1 MFMFN
6 KTLRLS
12 VIAVAV
18 AATSASAAPQP
29 QAPAAVA
36 GAQEALAPLK
46 ARYAPDRRLAV
57 FDVSVQRTD
66 AGVTATGE
74 VEQVEAR
81 DAVTRALEA
90 AGLGPVI
97 NTVTVLPDPA
107 LGAKRFGIV
116 RVSVANV
123 RGRAAHSAEMVTQTV
138 MGWTARVLKQQSGWY
153 YVHTEPDGY
162 LGWIEEL
169 QLTVV
174 DDQALAAWNAGP
186 RVVVTAPYT
195 VIAEQPHTSAFP
207 VTDAVAGAIV
217 RAAGREGDWT
227 AVSLADGRRGF
238 VPSAHV
244 EDFDAW
250 KTSRHPTPDN
260 IERTARAFLGV
271 PYLWGGTSSKG
282 LDCSGYTKTVF
293 RLNGIE
299 LPRDTDQQATQGTE
313 VATDAGMTQL
323 RKGDL
328 LFFGTAATA
337 ERPERISH
345 VAVYVGNGEFLH
357 ASGLVRRNSL
367 LASSPLFSDSLRA
380 RLLHVR
386 RVLP

>member
-1 MFMFN
+1 MYL
-6 KTLRLS
+6 TPLR
-12 VIAVAV
+12 IAVTAAV
-18 AATSASAAPQP
+18 VVVSLSAAPQF
-29 QAPAAVA
+29 QAPAAVP
-36 GAQEALAPLK
+36 GAQEALAPVK
-46 ARYAPDRRLAV
+46 ARYAPDKRLAV

-66 AGVTATGE
+66 TGITVAGE
-74 VEQVEAR
+74 VEHAEAR
-81 DAVTRALEA
+81 DAVARALEA
-90 AGLGPVI
+90 AGLGPVT

-107 LGAKRFGIV
+107 LGATRSGIV

-138 MGWTARVLKQQSGWY
+138 MGWTARILKRQAGWY
-153 YVHTEPDGY
+153 FVHTEPDGY

-174 DDQALAAWNAGP
+174 DDATAAAWNAGV
-186 RVVVTAPYT
+186 RVIVTAPYT
-195 VIAEQPHTSAFP
+195 VVAEQPQTGAFP
-207 VTDAVAGAIV
+207 VTDVVAGSIL
-217 RAAGREGDWT
+217 RAAGRTGDWT

-238 VPSAHV
+238 VASAHV
-244 EDFDAW
+244 EDIDTW
-250 KTSRHPTPDN
+250 KTSRRPTPDN

-313 VATDAGMTQL
+313 VPTDAGMTQW

-328 LFFGTAATA
+328 MFFGTAATA

-345 VAVYVGNGEFLH
+345 VAIYLGDGEFLH

-367 LASSPLFSDSLRA
+367 VAVSPIFSESLRA